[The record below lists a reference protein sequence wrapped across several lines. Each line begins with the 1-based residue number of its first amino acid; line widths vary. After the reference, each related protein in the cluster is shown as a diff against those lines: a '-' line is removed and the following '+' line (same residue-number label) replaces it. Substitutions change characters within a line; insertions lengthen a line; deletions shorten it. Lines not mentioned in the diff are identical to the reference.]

1 MYLSAHLQM
10 RKRYFT
16 LPVRK
21 RGHEGVKGTVTE
33 DFRGILVHDHEIT
46 FYRYGSAHQECL
58 AHVER
63 YLKDSMEN

>member
-21 RGHEGVKGTVTE
+21 GHEGVKGTVTE
-33 DFRGILVHDHEIT
+33 DFRGFWYTIKEIT
-46 FYRYGSAHQECL
+46 FYRYGSAHQNAL
-58 AHVER
+58 R
-63 YLKDSMEN
+63 M

>member
-21 RGHEGVKGTVTE
+21 RGMEGVKGTVTE

-46 FYRYGSAHQECL
+46 FT
-58 AHVER
+58 V
-63 YLKDSMEN
+63 MEALIRNALRM